1 MKTSTCV
8 SKSGGCLRITIP
20 KKYVDYFGV
29 KKRHTF
35 LWKNYKGK
43 LIATLEK

>member
-8 SKSGGCLRITIP
+8 TYSSNCYRITVP
-20 KKYVDYFGV
+20 RKYVKAFGV
-29 KKRHTF
+29 KKGHTF